1 MTGSFQSKD
10 SYNAFIRCCSAD
22 GTECTT
28 VTNDCRESTYATT
41 YDDATSQCESL
52 GLRLCTKTELL
63 TDVCCGTG
71 GSCDSYA
78 IWTSTSAGTIILFV
92 LSFVFRKS
100 SKFNRVSESCNNSK

>member
-1 MTGSFQSKD
+1 MTGSFQPKD
-10 SYNAFIRCCSAD
+10 SYNAFIRCCSED

-28 VTNDCRESTYATT
+28 ITDDCTESMYATT
-41 YDDATSQCESL
+41 YDDATSQCESQ

-78 IWTSTSAGTIILFV
+78 IWTSTSAGTINLF
-92 LSFVFRKS
+92 LPSFIFLKG
-100 SKFNRVSESCNNSK
+100 KLKI